1 MANHAKER
9 EGKLKYILIFII
21 IIAIL
26 AIGIY
31 FIINRGNDTE
41 MTSIKTTSSK
51 EKTIEDFR
59 KKLEENGLVITNT
72 IQKSSTMIGAVEG
85 IGYEINSSVIEIYKF
100 DENSTEELSRNN
112 IKSAK
117 STGIVSM
124 PSFNNITLN
133 VKYNNGLCL
142 VNYENH
148 PDKEKI
154 IEIFNKL

>member
-9 EGKLKYILIFII
+9 EGNLKYILIFII

-41 MTSIKTTSSK
+41 MTSVKTTSSK

-59 KKLEENGLVITNT
+59 KKLEENGLVIANT

-85 IGYEINSSVIEIYKF
+85 IGYEINGSVIEIYKF
-100 DENSTEELSRNN
+100 DENSTEELARNN

-117 STGIVSM
+117 SNGTVSM

-148 PDKEKI
+148 PNKEKI